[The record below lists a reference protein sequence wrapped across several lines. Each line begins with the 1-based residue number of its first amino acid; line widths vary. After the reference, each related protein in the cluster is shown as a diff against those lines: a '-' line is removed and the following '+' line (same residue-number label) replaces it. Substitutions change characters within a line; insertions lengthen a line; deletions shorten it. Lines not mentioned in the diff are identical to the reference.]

1 MTEKELQKDLS
12 IVCKTLM
19 LKQPFYGLLLL
30 NLQKIF
36 TTKVKTAGV
45 GLQGINY
52 KLLINPD
59 FWQSLSTDH
68 RCGLLQHEL
77 MHIAFFHC
85 TDMFKHQTD
94 KEISNIAQDIEI
106 NQKIDNE
113 LLPPDGCT
121 LEKFEKYGLYAEEG
135 SNTYYNKLMN
145 AKKNAPPPP
154 PAPSNCSSN
163 EKCDDGD
170 EETQGSGSGEDGDN
184 DNQDDGQND
193 GSGCTDLMQAIE
205 DAIQNGKSQTNMGN
219 DYDITLPEHEW
230 DEVEGASETAKKLI
244 ERQILT
250 VLDEVAEQTIKARG
264 TVPGHIAEKLAALKK
279 ITPPKFN
286 WKAFMRRFIGNST
299 KYNIKK
305 TKRKQ
310 SKRFEL
316 DFGMKV
322 ESFSHVLLAIDSSAS
337 VSTKEVKEFMNEIY
351 HMNKTGH
358 DFSLVFADTSM
369 GKVIKYKRNMEFD
382 IEGRGGTD
390 FNEVVDYFN
399 ASKSKYSTLIYLTD
413 GEAPAPEAKIKNVL
427 WVLSEQSSW
436 TDHLPGKTIQLN

>member
-30 NLQKIF
+30 NLQKMF
-36 TTKVKTAGV
+36 TTQVPTAGV

-52 KLLINPD
+52 KLLINPE
-59 FWQSLSTDH
+59 FWQSLSHDH
-68 RCGLLQHEL
+68 KCGLLQHEL

-85 TDMFKHQTD
+85 TDMFAHQTD

-106 NQKIDNE
+106 NQKIDDYM
-113 LLPPDGCT
+113 LPPDGCT

-135 SNTYYNKLMN
+135 SNTYYKKLMD

-154 PAPSNCSSN
+154 PSSCSSD
-163 EKCDDGD
+163 EDCDNNGD
-170 EETQGSGSGEDGDN
+170 DESQSND
-184 DNQDDGQND
+184 DNQDSGD
-193 GSGCTDLMQAIE
+193 GCTDLMQAIE
-205 DAIQNGKSQTNMGN
+205 EAVQNGESKTNMGN
-219 DYDITLPEHEW
+219 DYDITLPEHNW
-230 DEVEGASETAKKLI
+230 DEVEDASETAKKLI

-264 TVPGHIAEKLAALKK
+264 TVPGHIAEKLAALKQ

-299 KYNIKK
+299 KYNIRK

-310 SKRFEL
+310 SRRFEL
-316 DFGMKV
+316 DFGMKI
-322 ESFSHVLLAIDSSAS
+322 ESFSHVLIAIDSSAS

-369 GKVIKYKRNMEFD
+369 GKVVKYKRNMNFD

-399 ASKSKYSTLIYLTD
+399 INKSKYSTLIYLTD

-427 WVLSEQSSW
+427 WVLSERSRW